1 MNVLFIARSTLYE
14 SPGGDTIQVL
24 KTAEALRKLDVNV
37 EIGLT
42 TAEFDYS
49 KYDIVHFFNIIRPA
63 DIIYHFEQS
72 KKTVISTIFVDYT
85 EPEIAAGSF
94 LRSTATRILGGD
106 FIEYLK
112 TITKAIL
119 GKEKIRSKRYILKG
133 QYKAVKYLYQNA
145 GALLPNSN
153 SEKTRLQE
161 KYGATKA
168 LFSKV
173 VNAIEPLENVAPNLK
188 YSGAIICVARV
199 ERLKN
204 QLNFIKAVKGL
215 DIPCFIIGKPA
226 INDHAYYELCKI
238 EAGNNVVF
246 IDALPQLEIFSIMK
260 AARVHVL
267 PSWFETTG
275 LVSLEAAYYGCNLV
289 ITNKGDQKEYFGENA
304 YYCDPDNADSI
315 RDAILKAYALPFNE
329 DFKKHIATF
338 YNWEQTAQ
346 HTKQCYLQLLNQEKL

>member
-24 KTAEALRKLDVNV
+24 KTAEGLRKLDVTV
-37 EIGLT
+37 TIGLT
-42 TAEFDYS
+42 TDSFDYHQ
-49 KYDIVHFFNIIRPA
+49 YDIVHFFNIIRPA
-63 DIIYHFEQS
+63 DILYHFEQS

-85 EPEIAAGSF
+85 EPEIEAGSF
-94 LRSTATRILGGD
+94 LRSTATQVLGGD

-112 TITKAIL
+112 TVAKAIL
-119 GKEKIRSKRYILKG
+119 GKEKIRSKSYIYKG
-133 QYKAVKYLYQNA
+133 HYNAVKYLYKNA

-153 SEKTRLQE
+153 SEKIRLQK
-161 KYGATKA
+161 KYGHTDA
-168 LFSKV
+168 LVSKV
-173 VNAIEPLENVAPNLK
+173 VNAIEPLESVVSNSK
-188 YSGAIICVARV
+188 YSGAIICVGRV

-204 QLNFIKAVKGL
+204 QLHFIKAVKGL
-215 DIPCFIIGKPA
+215 DVPCYIIGKPA
-226 INDHAYYELCKI
+226 INDYAYYELCKK
-238 EAGNNVVF
+238 EAGNNVFF

-267 PSWFETTG
+267 ASWFETTG

-289 ITNKGDQKEYFGENA
+289 ITNKGDQEEYFGKNA
-304 YYCDPDNADSI
+304 FYCDPENVDSI
-315 RDAILKAYALPFNE
+315 RDAILRAYKTPFNE

-346 HTKQCYLQLLNQEKL
+346 QTKQCYLQLLNQ